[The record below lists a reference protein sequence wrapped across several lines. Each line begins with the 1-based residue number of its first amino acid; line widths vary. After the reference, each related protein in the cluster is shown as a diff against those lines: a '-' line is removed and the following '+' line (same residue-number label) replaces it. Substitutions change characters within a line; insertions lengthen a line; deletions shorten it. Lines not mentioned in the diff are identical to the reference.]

1 MRSAN
6 IITVAGATVAAAGA
20 LNTAIVPSDGS
31 RHINTILTYSPRLNG
46 PRTSASVVDRATVH
60 SCTNAGTCD
69 DATSVSEIRAA
80 PLESTTHCI
89 CFSDANSEPHPGPRR
104 PIKQEADSI
113 PALAARAPNDTSTPP
128 PEVTGGAI
136 PQQMQASMAGLLGF
150 FIMCLVM
157 L

>member
-20 LNTAIVPSDGS
+20 LNAALVPSDGS
-31 RHINTILTYSPRLNG
+31 RHINTILNYSPRLNG
-46 PRTSASVVDRATVH
+46 PRTSASVVDRATAH
-60 SCTNAGTCD
+60 SCADAGTCD
-69 DATSVSEIRAA
+69 DVTSVSETRAA

-89 CFSDANSEPHPGPRR
+89 CFSDTNSELHPRPRS
-104 PIKQEADSI
+104 IKQEADSI
-113 PALAARAPNDTSTPP
+113 PALAARAPNDTSAPP